1 MTLGVYGWSEMTTR
15 RHALVAT
22 GGFAWAAA
30 AVRAQP
36 PAHVPVVV
44 WLGIDPLVP
53 GEAAATVDHLREG
66 LRALG
71 YVEGKTI
78 VFEYRHTN
86 SKPERLP
93 NLIDEQ
99 VRQKV
104 DILFSATAHTVL
116 AAKVHAPAI
125 PFVFA
130 SIDDP
135 VGAGIVDS
143 LQKPGSHATGV
154 SWDASPAIA
163 AKQFQYL
170 RELVPASR
178 RLAILW
184 NPTIKGSLA
193 FVREA
198 LSAAEASRTTLVA
211 YEVQAQADFD
221 AVFEQ
226 MTKSADS
233 AVLILGSWFSW
244 LHRERLAALS
254 FRHRLPSMFGNR
266 DSVLAGGLMS
276 YGPNLQDLFYRAAT
290 YIHKILQGA
299 RPADLPVEQPTKFEL
314 VISSKTASALGI
326 TVPRSL
332 LLSAN
337 EIL

>member
-1 MTLGVYGWSEMTTR
+1 MTSR
-15 RHALVAT
+15 RHAIVAA
-22 GGFAWAAA
+22 GGFALTAVE
-30 AVRAQP
+30 VRAQ

-66 LRALG
+66 LRELG

-93 NLIDEQ
+93 NLVEEQ
-99 VRQKV
+99 ARQRV
-104 DILFSATAHTVL
+104 DVLFSATAHTVL
-116 AAKVHAPAI
+116 AAKKYAPSI

-130 SIDDP
+130 AIDDP
-135 VGAGIVDS
+135 VGAGIVES
-143 LQKPGSHATGV
+143 LQKPGGHATGV
-154 SWDASPAIA
+154 SWDASPGIG

-170 RELVPASR
+170 REMVPASR

-184 NPTIKGSLA
+184 NPTIKGSPA

-198 LSAAEASRTTLVA
+198 RSAAEASRTTLTP
-211 YEVQAQADFD
+211 YEVQAEADFD
-221 AVFEQ
+221 RAFAL
-226 MTKSADS
+226 MTKSGEG

-244 LHRERLAALS
+244 LHRERLATLS
-254 FRHRLPSMFGNR
+254 FKHRLPSIFGNR

-276 YGPNLQDLFYRAAT
+276 YGPNLQDLFHRAAT
-290 YIHKILQGA
+290 YIHRILQGA
-299 RPADLPVEQPTKFEL
+299 SPADLPVEQPTKFEL
-314 VISSKTASALGI
+314 VVSSTTAKLLGI
-326 TVPRSL
+326 TVPQTL
-332 LLSAN
+332 LLSAS